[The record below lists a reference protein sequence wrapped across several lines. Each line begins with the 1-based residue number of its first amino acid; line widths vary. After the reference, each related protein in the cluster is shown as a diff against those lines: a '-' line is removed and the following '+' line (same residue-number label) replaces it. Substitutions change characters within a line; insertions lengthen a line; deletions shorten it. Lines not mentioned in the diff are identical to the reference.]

1 MASQPGDRAAAPTV
15 DLQAYGASPLGRRYS
30 YRLDLASGGLQR
42 LAVTSA
48 TRSRCSGLVGRYRG
62 GEVIAVYVADRRAYL
77 QHGRRR
83 YDLTDGQTTIVCRA
97 QGAPVARYAIVRDG
111 LEVAPIRVRLP
122 LLTLLSYGDDL
133 DCEQDDLLFYLSQS
147 PGFVSWALETWRDS
161 G

>member
-1 MASQPGDRAAAPTV
+1 MALHRSASGTSTVSKLPAVSCSVWRQPPP
-15 DLQAYGASPLGRRYS
+15 S
-30 YRLDLASGGLQR
+30 DLA
-42 LAVTSA
+42 
-48 TRSRCSGLVGRYRG
+48 TRACRPVPWR
-62 GEVIAVYVADRRAYL
+62 EVIAVYVAVSRVYL

-147 PGFVSWALETWRDS
+147 PGFVSWTLETWRDS

>member
-1 MASQPGDRAAAPTV
+1 MASRPADRAGAPTV
-15 DLQAYGASPLGRRYS
+15 DLRAHGASPLGQRYI
-30 YRLDLASGGLQR
+30 YRLEVASGELQR
-42 LAVTSA
+42 LAA
-48 TRSRCSGLVGRYRG
+48 TPAARPRCSGLVGRYRG
-62 GEVIAVYVADRRAYL
+62 GEVIAVYVADSRVYL

-83 YDLTDGQTTIVCRA
+83 YDLTDGRTTIVCRA
-97 QGAPVARYAIVRDG
+97 QGALVARYAIVRDG